1 MMVIFAA
8 GSLQRLEVQDSL
20 FEHNYGFISDAHEGG
35 SVMQEVILERNRF
48 TKGATVSIY
57 DSLLINSLRL
67 IAHDNTVICDP
78 GLFVLWP
85 HFHVGMAFGV
95 AGQAEIAR
103 NSVALCEH
111 GLVVWQGL
119 KGTRVTIQDNWLL
132 NNNHN
137 LLINEMADWFVIF
150 EGGVIDWLIEG
161 NTIIGGGIGIKAS
174 IPNVEGGRV
183 RLFNNQ
189 IAWQRKQHLG
199 TSSPADISYFGNG
212 ILLFTSLRR
221 ENLKESLQIEI
232 SENRIESN
240 EAWGLA
246 FNLIPGGDGQPD
258 QCNVRA
264 PGEEQIFI
272 DPEITGSGNIFR
284 NNGKGDL
291 CPLDYPWPPGFRK

>member
-1 MMVIFAA
+1 M
-8 GSLQRLEVQDSL
+8 
-20 FEHNYGFISDAHEGG
+20 
-35 SVMQEVILERNRF
+35 
-48 TKGATVSIY
+48 
-57 DSLLINSLRL
+57 
-67 IAHDNTVICDP
+67 
-78 GLFVLWP
+78 
-85 HFHVGMAFGV
+85 
-95 AGQAEIAR
+95 
-103 NSVALCEH
+103 
-111 GLVVWQGL
+111 
-119 KGTRVTIQDNWLL
+119 
-132 NNNHN
+132 
-137 LLINEMADWFVIF
+137 
-150 EGGVIDWLIEG
+150 IDWLIEG

-232 SENRIESN
+232 SENRIEGN

-246 FNLIPGGDGQPD
+246 LNLLPGWDSQVD
-258 QCNVRA
+258 QCNVKA
-264 PGEEQIFI
+264 PGEEQVFI

-291 CPLDYPWPPGFRK
+291 CPPDYPWPPGFRK